1 MAARKPLLEEAKA
14 KIKSIHTQEG
24 EAYWLR

>member
-1 MAARKPLLEEAKA
+1 MDARKPLLEEVKA
-14 KIKSIHTQEG
+14 KIKSIHTQQD